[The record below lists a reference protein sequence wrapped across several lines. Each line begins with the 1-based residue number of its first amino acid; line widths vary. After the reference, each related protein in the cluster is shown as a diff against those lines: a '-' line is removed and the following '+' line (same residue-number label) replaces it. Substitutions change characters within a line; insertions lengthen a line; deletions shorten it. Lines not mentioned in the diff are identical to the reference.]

1 MNRDRAWVEW
11 PTIAVLAL
19 CYGLWG
25 LSTTLLWQIWP
36 PGAFAILTAAIAL
49 HSSVQHEVLHGHPFR
64 HPGGNAVLVF
74 PALGLFV
81 PYLRFRDTHLA
92 HHLDAVLTDPYDDP
106 ETNYLDPA
114 VWHRLPRWHRA
125 VREMNNTL
133 LGRLLIGPAV
143 GMAAFVAGDLRA
155 IRAGDRPV
163 LAAWLWHLPAVAV
176 SGAWVIWADVPVWA
190 WLVAC
195 YLAMSLLKIRTFL
208 EHQAH
213 ERARGRTVVIEDRG
227 PLSWLFLNN
236 NLHVVHHMHP
246 RVPWYRLPGIYAA
259 NRERYLARNEG
270 YVFSSYA
277 EIFRRYL
284 LRAKDPVPHPLYQPR
299 DS

>member
-1 MNRDRAWVEW
+1 MTV
-11 PTIAVLAL
+11 
-19 CYGLWG
+19 
-25 LSTTLLWQIWP
+25 
-36 PGAFAILTAAIAL
+36 AIAL
-49 HSSVQHEVLHGHPFR
+49 HSSVQHEMLHGHPFR
-64 HPGGNAVLVF
+64 NPTANALLVF
-74 PALGLFV
+74 PAVGLLV

-114 VWHRLPRWHRA
+114 VWNRLPRWHRA
-125 VREMNNTL
+125 VLKMNNTL
-133 LGRLLIGPAV
+133 LGRLLLGPAV
-143 GMAAFVAGDLRA
+143 GMAAFVAGDVRA
-155 IRAGDRPV
+155 IRAGDRRV
-163 LAAWLWHLPAVAV
+163 LAGWLWHLPAVAV
-176 SGAWVIWADVPVWA
+176 AAAWVIWADVPVWA
-190 WLVAC
+190 WVLAC

-227 PLSWLFLNN
+227 PLAWLFLNN

-246 RVPWYRLPGIYAA
+246 RLPWYRLPGLYAA

-277 EIFRRYL
+277 EVFRRHF
-284 LRAKDPVPHPLYQPR
+284 LRAKDPVPHPFYSRR
-299 DS
+299 DP